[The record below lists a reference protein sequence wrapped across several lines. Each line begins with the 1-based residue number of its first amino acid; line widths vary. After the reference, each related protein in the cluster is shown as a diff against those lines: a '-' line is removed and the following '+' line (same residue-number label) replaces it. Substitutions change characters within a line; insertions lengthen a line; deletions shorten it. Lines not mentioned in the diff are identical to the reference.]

1 MFIWSNG
8 QNEEPV
14 IDRLVN
20 DGGVNVCIAEIV
32 RLEERLANEK
42 TEFTLRMQTLQHTLD
57 DREQAI
63 SKINFE
69 EIKYERIISDTW
81 RKRER
86 RKTIW

>member
-1 MFIWSNG
+1 MFMWSNG

-20 DGGVNVCIAEIV
+20 DGGVNVYIAEIV

-42 TEFTLRMQTLQHTLD
+42 TEFMLRMQTLQHALD

-63 SKINFE
+63 SKINLE

-81 RKRER
+81 SNRER
-86 RKTIW
+86 RKIIW